1 MGYVEEQER
10 GHLHA
15 AADAGLLMRQHE
27 LMRLGSEIHPETGYA
42 TLGEERIAYQVIGD
56 GPSDLVLS
64 WGSFSNADVDW
75 DEPGAARFYRSL
87 ASFCR
92 LIRYSRRGTAGSD
105 RLALDDMPP
114 WESYAEELVAVMDA
128 VGSKQAAV
136 MGVFDGGPMAA
147 LFAAVKPERTT
158 ALILANTSARFV
170 AADDY
175 PIGVP
180 ADLLDQIVEM
190 MEQTWGTEAQAQLQV
205 PSQADNAD
213 FRRWYARYLRTIAT
227 PRAVSVFFRALATQ
241 DARSILPSIQVP
253 TLVMHRE
260 DYALLPIDHGRYLA
274 DHIAGAEFIALP
286 GADAPLIWEQPDL
299 VTDAIRRFLTGSHH
313 SPDTDRVL
321 ATVLFTDIVG
331 STKLATELGDRRW
344 RELLDRHQ
352 QITQLRLSNGRLV
365 KSIGDGILATFDGPG
380 RAIRCARQVRDALD
394 ALGLPIRAGIH
405 TGEIETQGADV
416 AGITVHIASRVMDS
430 AAPNQIL
437 VSRTVRDL
445 VAGSDIP
452 LADEGTHRLKGIDEP
467 WQLFSLAEA

>member
-1 MGYVEEQER
+1 
-10 GHLHA
+10 
-15 AADAGLLMRQHE
+15 
-27 LMRLGSEIHPETGYA
+27 
-42 TLGEERIAYQVIGD
+42 
-56 GPSDLVLS
+56 
-64 WGSFSNADVDW
+64 
-75 DEPGAARFYRSL
+75 
-87 ASFCR
+87 
-92 LIRYSRRGTAGSD
+92 
-105 RLALDDMPP
+105 
-114 WESYAEELVAVMDA
+114 
-128 VGSKQAAV
+128 
-136 MGVFDGGPMAA
+136 
-147 LFAAVKPERTT
+147 
-158 ALILANTSARFV
+158 
-170 AADDY
+170 
-175 PIGVP
+175 
-180 ADLLDQIVEM
+180 
-190 MEQTWGTEAQAQLQV
+190 
-205 PSQADNAD
+205 
-213 FRRWYARYLRTIAT
+213 
-227 PRAVSVFFRALATQ
+227 
-241 DARSILPSIQVP
+241 
-253 TLVMHRE
+253 MHRE

-452 LADEGTHRLKGIDEP
+452 LADEGTQRLKGIDEP